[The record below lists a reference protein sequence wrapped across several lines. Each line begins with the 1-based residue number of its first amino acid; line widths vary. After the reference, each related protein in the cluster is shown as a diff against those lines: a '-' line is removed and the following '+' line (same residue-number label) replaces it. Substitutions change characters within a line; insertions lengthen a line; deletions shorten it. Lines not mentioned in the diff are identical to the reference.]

1 MCGALS
7 GVRNARAG
15 ATLALR
21 AWFSMMPLPFWSVT
35 VALIAFCAMVSAL
48 ASSCWNDVVVLLA
61 TATGE
66 PMSAAVC
73 SSSRRWPAG
82 AGPTAVMPV
91 SCTRPAAALEMG
103 PKQANMET
111 HDSAACTA
119 GSAHAGKYTW
129 LPTVNGT
136 LVAGDSGV

>member
-1 MCGALS
+1 ML
-7 GVRNARAG
+7 
-15 ATLALR
+15 
-21 AWFSMMPLPFWSVT
+21 LPFWSVT
-35 VALIAFCAMVSAL
+35 VELTAICAMVSAL
-48 ASSCWNDVVVLLA
+48 VSSTWCADTVLG
-61 TATGE
+61 TVMPE
-66 PMSAAVC
+66 MSCPLLLMRSPDDC

-82 AGPTAVMPV
+82 ATAGMPV
-91 SCTRPAAALEMG
+91 SCTRPAAVLDMG
-103 PKQANMET
+103 PKQANMES